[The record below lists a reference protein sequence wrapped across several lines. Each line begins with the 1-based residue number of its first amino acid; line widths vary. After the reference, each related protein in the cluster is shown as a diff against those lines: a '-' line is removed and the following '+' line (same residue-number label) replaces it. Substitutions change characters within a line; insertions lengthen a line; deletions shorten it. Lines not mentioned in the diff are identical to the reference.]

1 MAKYG
6 IGQAITRREDQR
18 LLTGTGR
25 YLDDLVLPGRVF
37 AAFVRSPH
45 PRARIASVDGT
56 NATLMPGV
64 LAVYSGAD
72 VLADDLG
79 PMPINTALRNAAGK
93 PMSAPPYH
101 ILATGEVR
109 FVGEAVAVVIA
120 GTRAQ
125 AEDAAEQVIVEYEE
139 LPAFTTIEAATAEGA
154 HLLWADAPGNVAA
167 QTQFGKPDECD
178 AAFAKA
184 AHVSRIRFHNQRLV
198 PVSMETRGS
207 IGQFDPATGR
217 YTLHTSCQNPAGLQ
231 KTLAEG
237 VLKVPAADVRVLVG
251 DVGGGFGMK
260 TQLYAEDAVC
270 VWAAKKLG
278 RPVHW
283 RATRSE
289 EFLAGNHGRDQ
300 TDEAELALDADGK
313 ILGLRV
319 RCVGNIGA
327 YACGPGAVIVV
338 AVGPKVITGV
348 YHVPT
353 LDLRGVAVMT
363 NTNIVGA
370 YRGAGRPEAIY
381 LIERLM
387 DQAAAELKLDP
398 AELRRRNLIQPGA
411 MPYTTPM
418 GEKFDSGNFPHM
430 LDRML
435 DLADWNGYAQRRD
448 ASRALG
454 RLRGRAISTFL
465 EWTGVVHE
473 ETVRMEVTAEG
484 RVRVYT
490 AMQAMGQ
497 GIETSYVQII
507 AETLGVDPDV
517 IDVVQGDSDVAQGI
531 GSMGS
536 RSLYIGGSAMMTA
549 SQQTIEKGRE
559 LAGDALEAAAGDI
572 EYNEGRF
579 GVTGHRCRH
588 RPLRTRRPPAREAHR
603 HHDAAEGGRPVVA
616 EQLPR
621 LRTRGRPGNRRRRDR
636 EVHDAR
642 RRGPRHQSADRRG
655 AGARR
660 HRAGRRPGASGE
672 HGLRQPQ
679 RPARHRVAARLRRAA
694 RRRPPRLRAALR
706 RVDALPDQPARRE
719 GRRRTGHGGRHADG
733 DQRAA
738 RRAASAGRDEHRDA
752 GDVRARLGSDPRSAD
767 VILAAA
773 RAARR
778 TLTGRK
784 RPAARRT

>member
-1 MAKYG
+1 
-6 IGQAITRREDQR
+6 
-18 LLTGTGR
+18 
-25 YLDDLVLPGRVF
+25 
-37 AAFVRSPH
+37 
-45 PRARIASVDGT
+45 
-56 NATLMPGV
+56 
-64 LAVYSGAD
+64 
-72 VLADDLG
+72 
-79 PMPINTALRNAAGK
+79 
-93 PMSAPPYH
+93 
-101 ILATGEVR
+101 
-109 FVGEAVAVVIA
+109 
-120 GTRAQ
+120 
-125 AEDAAEQVIVEYEE
+125 
-139 LPAFTTIEAATAEGA
+139 
-154 HLLWADAPGNVAA
+154 
-167 QTQFGKPDECD
+167 
-178 AAFAKA
+178 
-184 AHVSRIRFHNQRLV
+184 VSRIRFHNQRLV

-207 IGQFDPATGR
+207 VGQFDPATGR

-237 VLKVPAADVRVLVG
+237 ILKVPAADVRVLVG

-300 TDEAELALDADGK
+300 TDEAEIALDADGK

-435 DLADWNGYAQRRD
+435 GLADWNGYAQRRD
-448 ASRALG
+448 ASRAMG

-484 RVRVYT
+484 RVRVFT

-579 GVTGHRCRH
+579 GITGTDVGIDLFELAGRQPEKRIAITTLQKVDGPSWPNSCHVCELEVDPETGVVEIVKYTTLDDVGRVINPLIVAGQVHGGIAQAVGQALLENTVYDSHSGQLVTGSLLDYAIPRADDLPDFVQHCDESTPCLINPLGAKGVGELGTVGGTPTVINALLDAL
-588 RPLRTRRPPAREAHR
+588 RPLGVTNIEMPATSERVWEAIREAR
-603 HHDAAEGGRPVVA
+603 M
-616 EQLPR
+616 
-621 LRTRGRPGNRRRRDR
+621 
-636 EVHDAR
+636 
-642 RRGPRHQSADRRG
+642 
-655 AGARR
+655 
-660 HRAGRRPGASGE
+660 
-672 HGLRQPQ
+672 
-679 RPARHRVAARLRRAA
+679 
-694 RRRPPRLRAALR
+694 
-706 RVDALPDQPARRE
+706 
-719 GRRRTGHGGRHADG
+719 
-733 DQRAA
+733 
-738 RRAASAGRDEHRDA
+738 
-752 GDVRARLGSDPRSAD
+752 
-767 VILAAA
+767 
-773 RAARR
+773 
-778 TLTGRK
+778 
-784 RPAARRT
+784 